1 MAYRIANG
9 QVNANP
15 LVNKDGM
22 INLAMDYESEAES
35 EGSISTDES
44 LQSYNSNEDE
54 PKEIFVDPI
63 APTSRDIRPTLANF
77 LITGGES
84 GQKSNPLAG
93 MDDDEFGDF

>member
-44 LQSYNSNEDE
+44 LQSYNSDQDE
-54 PKEIFVDPI
+54 PKEVFVDPI
-63 APTSRDIRPTLANF
+63 APTSRGNTKSSPITHKL
-77 LITGGES
+77 LITQIS
-84 GQKSNPLAG
+84 DRLWRTS
-93 MDDDEFGDF
+93 